1 MRRAGTTTRMQRLN
15 TLPPL
20 FTVRGQHRERAD
32 RSGNRELK
40 QKCWQDIGEEIY
52 ENWDVYSTAE
62 RNVLGKEMQTKW
74 KSIRDHFTKELKMKK
89 PTKNRK
95 KRKYIYFDNL
105 QFLIPIV
112 ESRPKHS
119 NATLT
124 TNSTELQKL
133 EPQETEPL
141 LWKSLQGTSTEDI
154 TGNHTRKE
162 ASALKRKR
170 CHQEDSVEAV
180 KEFSK
185 ILSYSSA
192 LQREESQSDST
203 GNKAFLMSL
212 LPLMNRLNDEEAMS
226 VRMQMMEVVRDGIKG
241 TKRL

>member
-1 MRRAGTTTRMQRLN
+1 MGSGLESYLPGVLHPSSPLKPLALSSASLKPILWDGEWVGKKRGFTTNQSI
-15 TLPPL
+15 LP
-20 FTVRGQHRERAD
+20 RQQEEMNH
-32 RSGNRELK
+32 GNR
-40 QKCWQDIGEEIY
+40 
-52 ENWDVYSTAE
+52 
-62 RNVLGKEMQTKW
+62 KEMQTKW

-105 QFLIPIV
+105 QFLTPIV

-124 TNSTELQKL
+124 TNSTESQKL

-154 TGNHTRKE
+154 TGNYIRKE

-241 TKRL
+241 AKRP